1 MSARTTHGNDRPAPG
16 DRPRTAAP
24 DHALPQVGEVAWLTV
39 VAVKD
44 AGAFLDWGRP
54 KDLLLPF
61 GEQPRGQRPRAGESC
76 LVFIAEDED
85 GRPFASMKLNEFIR
99 DTADGY
105 APGASVTLVIAE
117 LTDLGVKA
125 VVDHRYWGLLYAED
139 IFRPLTRGETV
150 GGHVR
155 KLREDG
161 KLDVTLNPPA
171 HVAAVSLS
179 DRVMAALRAA
189 GGFLPLSDKSSPEAI
204 QAQFGVSKGV
214 YKQAIGAL
222 YKQRLIRIDKDGIRL
237 AGDGPSNS
245 GKHGNAAHR
254 G

>member
-1 MSARTTHGNDRPAPG
+1 MTERT
-16 DRPRTAAP
+16 PRGHKPVGTAGQLADAVADAGP
-24 DHALPQVGEVAWLTV
+24 DVGEVAWLPV

-61 GEQPRGQRPRAGESC
+61 SEQPRGGRPQPGQYC
-76 LVFIAEDED
+76 LVYIAQDED
-85 GRPFASMKLNEFIR
+85 DRPFASMKVNDFIA

-105 APGASVTLVIAE
+105 APGDKVTLLIAE

-125 VVDHRYWGLLYAED
+125 VVDHRYWGLLYAAD
-139 IFRPLTRGETV
+139 IFRTLRQGETCTGYV
-150 GGHVR
+150 Q

-171 HVAAVSLS
+171 HVAAASLG
-179 DRVMAALRAA
+179 DRVLAALRAA

-204 QAQFGVSKGV
+204 QDAFGVSKSV

-222 YKQRLIRIDKDGIRL
+222 YKQRLISIDKDGIRL
-237 AGDGPSNS
+237 AG
-245 GKHGNAAHR
+245 AAPQR
-254 G
+254 KK

>member
-1 MSARTTHGNDRPAPG
+1 MTAHKPRGGKPPARPEP
-16 DRPRTAAP
+16 
-24 DHALPQVGEVAWLTV
+24 HAQATRREPPQVGEVAWLKV

-61 GEQPRGQRPRAGESC
+61 GEQPRGNRPRAGEHC
-76 LVFIAEDED
+76 LVYIAQDED
-85 GRPFASMKLNEFIR
+85 DRPFASMKLNDFIA

-105 APGASVTLVIAE
+105 AQGDPVQLLVAE

-125 VVDHRYWGLLYAED
+125 VVDNRYWGLLYAAD
-139 IFRPLTRGETV
+139 IFRPLQQGETCA
-150 GGHVR
+150 GFIR

-171 HVAAVSLS
+171 HVAAASLA
-179 DRVMAALRAA
+179 DRVLAALRAA
-189 GGFLPLSDKSSPEAI
+189 GGFLPLSDKSSPDAI
-204 QAQFGVSKGV
+204 HDAFGVSKGV

-222 YKQRLIRIDKDGIRL
+222 YRQRQIRIDKDGIRL
-237 AGDGPSNS
+237 AGEPAP
-245 GKHGNAAHR
+245 GK
-254 G
+254 